1 MSLAVDQ
8 RIDRLIADDQL
19 GGAFFL
25 HGEAARLRDDAA
37 RRLADAALDP
47 STRDFNLDVFRG
59 SDVTP
64 EALASSLAMPPVM
77 ATRRVVVVHEA
88 ERLTP
93 TGCKVLEGILP
104 RLPADVTLIVTATI
118 PKNSKKAFY
127 RRMKADATSLEWTA
141 PRDAELPGWLIE
153 RAPARF
159 GSEITVPAAT
169 ALAAAVGADLGLLDA
184 ELSKLSTAAGDVP
197 IDVDLVRSLVAN
209 VRDVNRWDWLD
220 EVGYRRYDGARASL
234 PDLLATPGESAVGLL
249 IALIEHHLLLG
260 VAVEGGAGL
269 VGQTLGRIGKPYLKF
284 KTRTF
289 AAQAKSWTTADID
302 HALRALERADRRA
315 KTGGSDLA
323 ALDELLLTL
332 RVGPG
337 RIGSNRELRA
347 G

>member
-1 MSLAVDQ
+1 MSLAVDR
-8 RIDRLIADDQL
+8 RIDGLISEDRL

-37 RRLADAALDP
+37 RRLAEAALEP
-47 STRDFNLDVFRG
+47 ATRDFNLDVFRG
-59 SDVTP
+59 SEVSP

-77 ATRRVVVVHEA
+77 AARRVVIVHEA

-127 RRMKADATSLEWTA
+127 RKMKAGATSLEWSA
-141 PRDAELPGWLIE
+141 PRDAEVPGWLIE
-153 RAPARF
+153 RGPARF
-159 GSEITVPAAT
+159 GCEITVPAAT
-169 ALAAAVGADLGLLDA
+169 ALADAIGSDLGLLDA
-184 ELSKLSTAAGDVP
+184 ELGKLAAAAGDGP
-197 IDVDLVRSLVAN
+197 IGVDLVRGLVAN

-220 EVGYRRYDGARASL
+220 DVASRRYSRARAAL

-289 AAQAKSWTTADID
+289 ASQARSWTTGEID
-302 HALRALERADRRA
+302 DALRALERADRRA
-315 KTGGSDLA
+315 KTGATDLS

-332 RVGPG
+332 QVGADRKVP
-337 RIGSNRELRA
+337 A
-347 G
+347 